1 MLEEATAEVKAD
13 GQVPLWRVGR
23 HQAGRR
29 SFGVSLS
36 RHRQS
41 PAVLCC
47 AGSIAAPQRGPW
59 FCSVSSVRMQMSSF
73 GSYWYQVE
81 RKNLFWKSLS
91 DVAEEVRFVQI
102 DLNLNCAGLRRGPG
116 AAQGWPWCSALGVRE
131 QPVCV
136 L

>member
-1 MLEEATAEVKAD
+1 
-13 GQVPLWRVGR
+13 
-23 HQAGRR
+23 
-29 SFGVSLS
+29 
-36 RHRQS
+36 
-41 PAVLCC
+41 
-47 AGSIAAPQRGPW
+47 
-59 FCSVSSVRMQMSSF
+59 MSSF

-91 DVAEEVRFVQI
+91 DVAAEVRFVQI

-116 AAQGWPWCSALGVRE
+116 AAHGWPWCSVLGVRE